1 MRYGDNQP
9 FEHLK
14 LPITWGVMIL
24 VAAICVVGALMFLG
38 DRRGGLDAASYGNRA
53 GFDRAAAKSNNLL
66 STPAHFVSDRTNGIE
81 DYFFA
86 VSENR
91 VLKQKIVELEKYRD
105 AYRQAKELN
114 RRYEVLL
121 NLRTEPEVESI
132 TARSVSVSRG
142 PFNNNRLIDAGT
154 SKGLAFGNPVINEHG
169 LVGRV
174 VGVSP
179 DVSRVLMVTDVV
191 SRVPVMV
198 ARTDARAMMVGDGG
212 GFPRLEFVRGGPDVL
227 KKGDQ
232 ILTSGDGGIF
242 PRGLPVGEARR
253 GVDGVW
259 RVDLY
264 TNRGPIDLVKVLKFK
279 DFTQLPRAEEVL
291 RTPLVTD
298 LLPAPPAPSAASNSP
313 GASSASASSGAASSS
328 AAPGSS
334 SSTSPSSAVP
344 RPRPA
349 AMSQPVAPRP
359 QPAPATEAPASAS
372 PASVSGG

>member
-1 MRYGDNQP
+1 MSYGDNQP
-9 FEHLK
+9 FENLK
-14 LPITWGVMIL
+14 LPLTWGVMII
-24 VAAICVVGALMFLG
+24 VAGVCVVGALMFLG
-38 DRRGGLDAASYGNRA
+38 DKRGGLDAASYGNRG
-53 GFDRAAAKSNNLL
+53 GFDGVAAKSNNLL
-66 STPAHFVSDRTNGIE
+66 STPAHVVGDGANWLD

-86 VSENR
+86 ADENR
-91 VLKQKIVELEKYRD
+91 ILKKKVAELEKYRD
-105 AYRQAKELN
+105 SYIQARELN

-121 NLRTEPEVESI
+121 NLRTEPAVDTV

-142 PFNNNRLIDAGT
+142 PFNNNRLIDAGA
-154 SKGLAFGNPVINEHG
+154 SKKIKFGNPVINEHG

-191 SRVPVMV
+191 SRIPVMV
-198 ARTDARAMMVGDGG
+198 ARSDARAMMVGDGG
-212 GFPRLEFVRGGPDVL
+212 GFPRLEFVRGGKDVL

-264 TNRGPIDLVKVLKFK
+264 TNRAPIDMVKVLKFE
-279 DFTQLPRAEEVL
+279 DFSQLPRADEVL

-298 LLPAPPAPSAASNSP
+298 VLPPPPPVNIT
-313 GASSASASSGAASSS
+313 GIGSSASASSAAPGFTPVNNGASSSSAASSQQTPVTRPKPRPVNNAASSS
-328 AAPGSS
+328 SASNPPPPAE
-334 SSTSPSSAVP
+334 TS
-344 RPRPA
+344 
-349 AMSQPVAPRP
+349 
-359 QPAPATEAPASAS
+359 ASAS
-372 PASVSGG
+372 SGG

>member
-1 MRYGDNQP
+1 MSYGDNQP

-14 LPITWGVMIL
+14 LPIIWGVMIL

-53 GFDRAAAKSNNLL
+53 GFDRAAAKGNNLL
-66 STPAHFVSDRTNGIE
+66 TGPAHFVSDRTNGVE

-91 VLKQKIVELEKYRD
+91 VLKQKIVELEKFRD

-114 RRYEVLL
+114 RRYEVML
-121 NLRTEPEVESI
+121 NLRTEPEVESV

-142 PFNNNRLIDAGT
+142 PFNNNRLIDAGVT
-154 SKGLAFGNPVINEHG
+154 KGLAFGNPVINEHG

-212 GFPRLEFVRGGPDVL
+212 GFPRMEFVRGGPDVL

-264 TNRGPIDLVKVLKFK
+264 TNRGPVDLVKVLKFR
-279 DFTQLPRAEEVL
+279 DFTQFPRADEVL
-291 RTPLVTD
+291 RSPLVTD
-298 LLPAPPAPSAASNSP
+298 VLPPPPPTPTASVSV
-313 GASSASASSGAASSS
+313 SSASGASGSASSQSAGSVNAPSVRPQGAAVSSP
-328 AAPGSS
+328 AA
-334 SSTSPSSAVP
+334 P
-344 RPRPA
+344 RPRPQTQTVPA
-349 AMSQPVAPRP
+349 A
-359 QPAPATEAPASAS
+359 EAPASATGVS
-372 PASVSGG
+372 ASGG

>member
-1 MRYGDNQP
+1 MAYGENQP

-14 LPITWGVMIL
+14 LPLTWGVMIL

-53 GFDRAAAKSNNLL
+53 GFDRAAAKSNNML
-66 STPAHFVSDRTNGIE
+66 SAPAHFVSDRTNGIE

-91 VLKQKIVELEKYRD
+91 ILKQKITELEKYRD
-105 AYRQAKELN
+105 AYRQARELN

-121 NLRTEPEVESI
+121 KLRTEPEVEAVG
-132 TARSVSVSRG
+132 ARSVSVSRG

-154 SKGLAFGNPVINEHG
+154 AKGLKFGNPVINEHG

-174 VGVSP
+174 IGVSP

-253 GVDGVW
+253 GIDGVW

-264 TNRGPIDLVKVLKFK
+264 TNRAPIDLVKVLKFE
-279 DFTQLPRAEEVL
+279 DFSQLPRADEVL

-298 LLPAPPAPSAASNSP
+298 VLDSPPPPATGAASASVSSSSAA
-313 GASSASASSGAASSS
+313 ASVPVASASASSSSRVS
-328 AAPGSS
+328 
-334 SSTSPSSAVP
+334 VP
-344 RPRPA
+344 RPRPQAQTPAGTA
-349 AMSQPVAPRP
+349 AR
-359 QPAPATEAPASAS
+359 TAS
-372 PASVSGG
+372 PEAGASGTASSAASSPGGG

>member
-1 MRYGDNQP
+1 MSYGDNQP
-9 FEHLK
+9 FQHLK
-14 LPITWGVMIL
+14 LPITWGVMVV

-53 GFDRAAAKSNNLL
+53 GFDRAAAKGNNLL
-66 STPAHFVSDRTNGIE
+66 TGPAHFVSDRTNGIE

-121 NLRTEPEVESI
+121 NLRTEPEVESV

-142 PFNNNRLIDAGT
+142 PFNNNRLIDAGVT
-154 SKGLAFGNPVINEHG
+154 KGLAFGNPVINEHG

-179 DVSRVLMVTDVV
+179 DVSRILMVTDVV

-198 ARTDARAMMVGDGG
+198 TRTDARAMMVGDGG

-264 TNRGPIDLVKVLKFK
+264 TNRGPIDLVKVLKFQ
-279 DFTQLPRAEEVL
+279 DFTHFPRADEVL
-291 RTPLVTD
+291 RSPLATEVLPPPTPT
-298 LLPAPPAPSAASNSP
+298 APTAATSASVSSQSAT
-313 GASSASASSGAASSS
+313 SASATTAA
-328 AAPGSS
+328 A
-334 SSTSPSSAVP
+334 P
-344 RPRPA
+344 RPRPT
-349 AMSQPVAPRP
+349 PVPAAPRP
-359 QPAPATEAPASAS
+359 QTTPAAEAPASA
-372 PASVSGG
+372 ASASGG

>member
-24 VAAICVVGALMFLG
+24 VAAICVVAALLFLG
-38 DRRGGLDAASYGNRA
+38 DRRGGLDAAAYGNRA

-91 VLKQKIVELEKYRD
+91 VLKQKIVELERYRD
-105 AYRQAKELN
+105 EYRKARELN

-121 NLRTEPEVESI
+121 NLRTEPEVESVS
-132 TARSVSVSRG
+132 ARSVSVSRG
-142 PFNNNRLIDAGT
+142 PFNNNRLIDAG
-154 SKGLAFGNPVINEHG
+154 SSRGLAFGNPVINEHG

-264 TNRGPIDLVKVLKFK
+264 TNRGPVDLVKVMKFK
-279 DFTQLPRAEEVL
+279 DFSQLPRAEEVL

-298 LLPAPPAPSAASNSP
+298 VLPPPPPTAA
-313 GASSASASSGAASSS
+313 ATTHSASASSATVSASGAAVSSAASSANPVS
-328 AAPGSS
+328 VARSRPTPVSS
-334 SSTSPSSAVP
+334 
-344 RPRPA
+344 PA
-349 AMSQPVAPRP
+349 AQTPRP
-359 QPAPATEAPASAS
+359 QPVPAPETPVSAS
-372 PASVSGG
+372 SASVSGG

>member
-1 MRYGDNQP
+1 MAYGDNQP

-14 LPITWGVMIL
+14 LPLTWGVMIL
-24 VAAICVVGALMFLG
+24 VAAVVVVGALMFLG
-38 DRRGGLDAASYGNRA
+38 DRRGGFDAAAYGNRA
-53 GFDRAAAKSNNLL
+53 GFDRAAAKTNNVL
-66 STPAHFVSDRTNGIE
+66 SAPAHFVSDRTNGVE

-86 VSENR
+86 ISENR
-91 VLKQKIVELEKYRD
+91 TLKQKVSELEKYRD
-105 AYRQAKELN
+105 AYRQARELN

-121 NLRTEPEVESI
+121 RLRTEPEVE
-132 TARSVSVSRG
+132 TVAARSVSVSRG

-154 SKGLAFGNPVINEHG
+154 SKGLKFGNPVINEHG

-264 TNRGPIDLVKVLKFK
+264 TNRAPVDLVKVLRFE
-279 DFTQLPRAEEVL
+279 DFSQLPRADEVL

-298 LLPAPPAPSAASNSP
+298 VLDAPPPVPVVAASAASGSASTSSA
-313 GASSASASSGAASSS
+313 ASSGSASS
-328 AAPGSS
+328 
-334 SSTSPSSAVP
+334 
-344 RPRPA
+344 
-349 AMSQPVAPRP
+349 VARPRP
-359 QPAPATEAPASAS
+359 QPARETPAPRSASAPAVDTPVAPPASSSAS
-372 PASVSGG
+372 GG